1 MKYTAKLIKVHD
13 GDTVDLF
20 VNFGFGYYQTLRIRL
35 VGVDAPEIYGVPTGT
50 PEYDEGIMAKLEV
63 EKWFYEVDPV
73 VFVEAV
79 HRDIYG
85 RILGIITDKTEE
97 RNLNDYMRD
106 IVGWSGKNPLY
117 TLEPLLDDW
126 GSVKPHE

>member
-1 MKYTAKLIKVHD
+1 MRYTAKLIRVHD

-20 VNFGFGYYQTLRIRL
+20 VNFGFGYYQSLRIRL
-35 VGVDAPEIYGVPTGT
+35 VGVDAPEIYGVGKNT
-50 PEYDEGIMAKLEV
+50 EDYNNGILAKLEV

-73 VFVEAV
+73 VFLEAE

-85 RILGIITDKTEE
+85 RILGIIIDKTEE
-97 RNLNDYMRD
+97 KNLNDYMFE
-106 IVGWSGKNPLY
+106 IVGWSGLKPLY

-126 GSVKPHE
+126 GGVKPR